1 MTGCL
6 LGVETEYGL
15 APSEQRT
22 VCLGR
27 LLQLARELPHVPGL
41 LGSDLFLAN
50 GARLYA
56 DCGEHAELATPEC
69 TTPAEVVRYILA
81 GELKRAIGDHQA
93 AFAAYEERLGAFIAG
108 KQQAAV
114 KLSTFFAPRSR
125 FGLFLRSQIT
135 KLVAIP
141 FVMQLA
147 VGREFIDRI
156 ELPEY

>member
-15 APSEQRT
+15 APSEQRA

-27 LLQLARELPHVPGL
+27 LLQLARELRHVPGL

-50 GARLYA
+50 GARLYV

-81 GELKRAIGDHQA
+81 GELKRANGDHQA
-93 AFAAYEERLGAFIAG
+93 AFAAYHQRLSAFVAG
-108 KQQAAV
+108 KQDAAV
-114 KLSTFFAPRSR
+114 KLLPFFAPTSQ
-125 FGLFLRSQIT
+125 FALFLRNQIT
-135 KLVAIP
+135 KLIAIP

-147 VGREFIDRI
+147 VGREFRDCI
-156 ELPEY
+156 ELPRY